1 MKKLMLFLLVVGGL
15 YSTIGS
21 ALVESGTKS
30 IQSTHSRMAQAGV

>member
-1 MKKLMLFLLVVGGL
+1 MKKIVLFLLVVGGL

-30 IQSTHSRMAQAGV
+30 IQSTTVKMAQQGI

>member
-1 MKKLMLFLLVVGGL
+1 MKKLVLFLLLIGGL

-30 IQSTHSRMAQAGV
+30 IQSTNSRLASMEL

>member
-1 MKKLMLFLLVVGGL
+1 MKKLVVSLLVVGGL

-30 IQSTHSRMAQAGV
+30 INSTAVKMVQQGI